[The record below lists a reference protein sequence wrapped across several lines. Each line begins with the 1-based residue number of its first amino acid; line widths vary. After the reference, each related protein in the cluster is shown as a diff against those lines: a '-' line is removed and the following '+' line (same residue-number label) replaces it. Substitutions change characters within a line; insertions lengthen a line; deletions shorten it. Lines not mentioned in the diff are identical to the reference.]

1 MTTKT
6 TIEPHALTRR
16 DRPTLRWSVEEVIAK
31 RGYAKTDIIGRK
43 IYAPAGLSELERVVR
58 AHELMHARITPA
70 EEIGDWIKRGVAS
83 KDSIY
88 AVEEVRV
95 NYAIQK
101 AGFDLNEL
109 TDGNEDAD
117 GELAVIQ
124 NNWEGA
130 VRFAV
135 ATAGTAGGKRFLV
148 GVRRQSKHWANALQR
163 IQKHIWKQIE
173 GADTGRIGRKRVVRE
188 PLFSTEV
195 HKYIGLAP
203 AGFAWTER
211 WAEYLDRLGAMQPP
225 EKNPTTAKKT
235 KKSSTEAEGKED
247 ESDKSESESGDKTDS
262 EESTEIANKGS
273 EDDFEERMRRMN
285 PLSYSRGS
293 EEWSKLL
300 WGKTKLSRVSKGALG
315 KKRYAM
321 QYGRN
326 PRRIGRLYTD
336 PQRRVFD
343 HERRAKGGIV
353 LIDGSGSMALDR
365 DDVLKILQVAPGA
378 TVAIYSDMDEGEGRL
393 PNIHI
398 LAKDGKCVE
407 EKDMP
412 DFGAGNGVDFPALDW
427 AIKER
432 KKKEPVVWV
441 TDGGVCVANSG
452 FNHSLAVQCINH
464 AKRHKVICVDHVDSA
479 IKQLQ
484 ALNNGQTVRVKY
496 PQYFTQVINH
506 LGGMDEEQVVKK

>member
-1 MTTKT
+1 
-6 TIEPHALTRR
+6 
-16 DRPTLRWSVEEVIAK
+16 
-31 RGYAKTDIIGRK
+31 
-43 IYAPAGLSELERVVR
+43 
-58 AHELMHARITPA
+58 
-70 EEIGDWIKRGVAS
+70 
-83 KDSIY
+83 
-88 AVEEVRV
+88 
-95 NYAIQK
+95 
-101 AGFDLNEL
+101 
-109 TDGNEDAD
+109 
-117 GELAVIQ
+117 
-124 NNWEGA
+124 
-130 VRFAV
+130 
-135 ATAGTAGGKRFLV
+135 
-148 GVRRQSKHWANALQR
+148 
-163 IQKHIWKQIE
+163 
-173 GADTGRIGRKRVVRE
+173 
-188 PLFSTEV
+188 
-195 HKYIGLAP
+195 
-203 AGFAWTER
+203 
-211 WAEYLDRLGAMQPP
+211 MQPP

-247 ESDKSESESGDKTDS
+247 KSDESESESGDKTDS

-378 TVAIYSDMDEGEGRL
+378 TVAIYSDMDEGEGRV